1 MPPMFK
7 NLVRREQ
14 LELFS
19 AWMDGLI
26 IQVYMPAVKAWVD
39 VSRPGW
45 IGESQ
50 YRLKTREGRRVMHWK
65 EGQYSSLEGWIL
77 RWEVKQQAW
86 ILLSPDGQLSDRSI
100 YKADLTERHYLR
112 LLM

>member
-7 NLVRREQ
+7 NLTRREQ
-14 LELFS
+14 LEFFS

-39 VSRPGW
+39 VTRPSW

-50 YRLKTREGRRVMHWK
+50 YRLKPSEGRRVMYWK

-86 ILLSPDGQLSDRSI
+86 ILLSPDGQLFDRSVYVAVLI
-100 YKADLTERHYLR
+100 ERNHLR

>member
-50 YRLKTREGRRVMHWK
+50 YRLKP
-65 EGQYSSLEGWIL
+65 S
-77 RWEVKQQAW
+77 
-86 ILLSPDGQLSDRSI
+86 
-100 YKADLTERHYLR
+100 
-112 LLM
+112 